1 MSFASKM
8 AELSVNYGSKSKEE
22 IEARAAA
29 HAEHLINVKDE
40 KFKFLTEKYLNNILA
55 GIKRSA
61 NKGYREKYMN
71 FDREDFKA
79 NCNGL
84 GYPNEFQR
92 MWLNEVSKP
101 DSPYILK
108 DEDGTPMCLEG
119 IEVSIWNNGAF
130 TTVFKW

>member
-8 AELSVNYGSKSKEE
+8 AELSISSGSKSKEE
-22 IEARAAA
+22 IEAKAAK

-40 KFKFLTEKYLNNILA
+40 KFKFLTEKYLNDILA
-55 GIKRSA
+55 GIERAAK
-61 NKGYREKYMN
+61 KGYREKYMN

-79 NCNGL
+79 NCKGL

-92 MWLNEVSKP
+92 MWLDEVSKP
-101 DSPYILK
+101 TSSYIFK
-108 DEDGTPMCLEG
+108 DENGVPMCLEG
-119 IEVSIWNNGAF
+119 IEANIWNNGAF

>member
-8 AELSVNYGSKSKEE
+8 AELSISSDSKSKEE
-22 IEARAAA
+22 IEAKAAK

-40 KFKFLTEKYLNNILA
+40 KFKFLTEKYLNDILA
-55 GIKRSA
+55 GIERAAK
-61 NKGYREKYMN
+61 KGYREKYMN

-79 NCNGL
+79 NCKGL

-92 MWLNEVSKP
+92 MWLDEVSKP
-101 DSPYILK
+101 TSSYIFK
-108 DEDGTPMCLEG
+108 DEDGVPRCLEG
-119 IEVSIWNNGAF
+119 IEASIWNNGSF

>member
-8 AELSVNYGSKSKEE
+8 VEMSIENGSKIKEE
-22 IEARAAA
+22 IEAKAAK

-40 KFKFLTEKYLNNILA
+40 KFKFLTEKYLNDILA
-55 GIKRSA
+55 GIERAAK
-61 NKGYREKYMN
+61 KGYREKYMN

-79 NCNGL
+79 NCKGL

-92 MWLNEVSKP
+92 MWLDEVSKP
-101 DSPYILK
+101 DSPYIFK
-108 DEDGTPMCLEG
+108 DKDGIPKCLEG
-119 IEVSIWNNGAF
+119 IEASIWNNGAF

>member
-8 AELSVNYGSKSKEE
+8 AELSISSGSKSKEE
-22 IEARAAA
+22 IEAKAAK

-40 KFKFLTEKYLNNILA
+40 KFKFLTEKYLNDILA
-55 GIKRSA
+55 GIERAAK
-61 NKGYREKYMN
+61 KGYREKYMN

-79 NCNGL
+79 NCKGL

-92 MWLNEVSKP
+92 MWLDEVSKP
-101 DSPYILK
+101 TSSYIFK
-108 DEDGTPMCLEG
+108 DEMEFQCVLKESKPTFGTM
-119 IEVSIWNNGAF
+119 AF